1 MAERRKRAPRQQQP
15 RKPKAAVE
23 KLRIIPLGGV
33 DEIGKNMTVIEYGD
47 DIIVVDVGLI
57 FPREDMLGVD
67 LVIPDITYLIKNKD
81 RVKGYLITHGHEDHI
96 GASPYVFQQ
105 VKAPVYGTKLTL
117 GLIEHKLKEHKVSGV
132 ELNEKKPGDK
142 VKLGAFEAE
151 FIKVSHSISGAC
163 ALAITSPA
171 GTILHT
177 GDFKIDYTPIDGQG
191 TDLSRIADLG
201 NKGLLALLADSTN
214 VERPGFTMT
223 ERNVGEA
230 FKGLFRDAEGRI
242 IIASFASNVS
252 RIQMIVDAAMLFGR
266 KVAIVGRSMVNISK
280 LATQLGEL
288 KIPEGRQIDI
298 TDIDR
303 YNDDE
308 LVIIT
313 TGSQGEPMSGL
324 VRMAF
329 GEHRNVQIRQTD
341 MVILSSSVIP
351 GNEKL
356 VSRVINQLYRSGA
369 SVIYESLADVHVSGH
384 ACREELKIV
393 HKLAKPKYFIPVHG
407 EYRHLRQH
415 AQLAVSMG
423 VNEKN
428 VIIPELGGIIEL
440 SSRGGAIIGS
450 VPSGSVLVDGLGI
463 GDVGNVVLRDRK
475 HLSEDGLI
483 IVVIAVDRE
492 QGIVV
497 AGPDIISRG
506 FVYMR
511 EAEDLMENVRGVVR
525 RILGDYDMIEPSDWN
540 QIKTRVRDEL
550 HKYIYEQIKRDP
562 MILPIVVDV

>member
-1 MAERRKRAPRQQQP
+1 MFY
-15 RKPKAAVE
+15 
-23 KLRIIPLGGV
+23 
-33 DEIGKNMTVIEYGD
+33 MTVIEYGD

-57 FPREDMLGVD
+57 FPREDMLGID
-67 LVIPDITYLIKNKD
+67 LVIPDITYLVKNRD
-81 RVKGYLITHGHEDHI
+81 RVRGYVITHGHEDHI
-96 GASPYVFQQ
+96 GATPYVFQQ
-105 VKAPVYGTKLTL
+105 VPAPVYGTRLTL
-117 GLIEHKLKEHKVSGV
+117 ALIEHKIKEHRVNGV
-132 ELNEKKPGDK
+132 KLNVQSPGDK
-142 VKLGAFEAE
+142 IKLGAFEIE

-177 GDFKIDYTPIDGQG
+177 GDFKIDYTPIDGEG
-191 TDLSRIADLG
+191 TDLSKIAELG

-223 ERNVGEA
+223 ERNVGET
-230 FKGLFRDAEGRI
+230 FKTLFRDAQGRV

-252 RIQMIVDAAMLFGR
+252 RIQMIVDAAMQFGR
-266 KVAIVGRSMVNISK
+266 KVAVVGRSMVNITK
-280 LATQLGEL
+280 LASQLGEL
-288 KIPEGRQIDI
+288 HVPEGRQIDI
-298 TDIDR
+298 DDIDR

-324 VRMAF
+324 MRMAF
-329 GEHRNVQIRQTD
+329 GEHRNVKIRKTD
-341 MVILSSSVIP
+341 LVILSSSVIP

-356 VSRVINQLYRSGA
+356 VSRMINQLYRLGA

-384 ACREELKIV
+384 ACQEELKII
-393 HKLAKPKYFIPVHG
+393 HKLAKPKFFIPVHG

-415 AQLAVSMG
+415 AQLAVRMG
-423 VNEKN
+423 VSEKN
-428 VIIPELGGIIEL
+428 VIIPDLGCVIEI
-440 SSRGGAIIGS
+440 SRKGAQVIGT

-525 RILGDYDMIEPSDWN
+525 RILGDYDQIEPSDWN
-540 QIKTRVRDEL
+540 GIKNRVRDDL
-550 HKYIYEQIKRDP
+550 HKFIYDQIKRNP